1 MDRDA
6 WDARYAE
13 AEHLG
18 HLWGAEPNRFVVEVV
33 EGLHPGRALDL
44 GCGEG
49 RNARWLSAG
58 GWRVCAVDFSPV
70 AIERAR
76 AAAAATGLGPDVLE
90 FVEADVCT
98 WEPPAGAFDLVL
110 LAYLHLPAP
119 QRTSVLDRAAA
130 ALAAGGTLCLV
141 GHDVVNLT
149 EGYGGPQDPSVLC
162 GVEEVATAVTDTGL
176 FVRLAERRIR
186 EVDTPDGPRR
196 AVDHVVVATRPE
208 GADVEPKA

>member
-6 WDARYAE
+6 WDARYAA

-18 HLWGAEPNRFVVEVV
+18 HLWGGEPNRFVVEVV

-49 RNARWLSAG
+49 RNARWLAAG

-70 AIERAR
+70 ALERAR

-90 FVEADVCT
+90 FVEADVCA

-110 LAYLHLPAP
+110 LAYLHLPAE
-119 QRTSVLDRAAA
+119 QRTVVLGRAAA
-130 ALAAGGTLCLV
+130 ALAAGGTLCVV
-141 GHDVVNLT
+141 GHDRMNLT
-149 EGYGGPQDPSVLC
+149 EGYGGPQDPVVLPS
-162 GVEEVATAVTDTGL
+162 VEELAGALVATGL
-176 FVRLAERRIR
+176 VVRVAERRIR

-196 AVDHVVVATRPE
+196 AVDHVVVATRPV
-208 GADVEPKA
+208 G